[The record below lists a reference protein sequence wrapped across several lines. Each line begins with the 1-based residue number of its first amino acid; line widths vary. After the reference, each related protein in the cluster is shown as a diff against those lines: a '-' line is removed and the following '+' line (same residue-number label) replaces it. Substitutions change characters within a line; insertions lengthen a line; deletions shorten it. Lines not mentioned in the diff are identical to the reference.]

1 MERRTR
7 RGGFPIGFR
16 RPFSWVSD
24 LPGVLAW
31 AKQEDFGFIDVGRD
45 GPEAGPQV
53 LAAGLRLGS
62 VDLVE
67 WEGLLSPDA
76 GRQAAAV
83 ERCGA
88 YVEACGKLGPL
99 NHFAVMLPEDPGLP
113 RRENFGHMVAGLSA
127 LVPALERNHATL
139 VIEGWPGP
147 GALCCTP
154 EGFRALF
161 ERVDSPSLAIN
172 YDPSHLVRMGIDPLR
187 FLAEFADR
195 VRHVHAKDTELF
207 ADRLYDFGH
216 EQPPTLVDEMAFG
229 GGSWR
234 YTIPGHGVVSW
245 TEVFRLLEEAG
256 YTGCVSI
263 ELEDRDFNGSRET
276 EELGLT
282 LSRDFL
288 EGC

>member
-1 MERRTR
+1 MYSRTR

-16 RPFSWVSD
+16 RPFAWTSD

-31 AKQEDFGFIDVGRD
+31 AKQERFEVIDIGRD
-45 GPEAGPQV
+45 GVGEGPQV
-53 LAAGLRLGS
+53 VAAGLRLGS

-67 WEGLLSPDA
+67 WEGLLSADM
-76 GRQAAAV
+76 GRRGAAV
-83 ERCGA
+83 ERCNA

-99 NHFAVMLPEDPGLP
+99 NHFAVMLPENPGLS

-127 LVPALERNHATL
+127 LVPALESNQASL

-147 GALCCTP
+147 GALCCAP

-161 ERVDSPSLAIN
+161 EQVPSPSMAVN
-172 YDPSHLVRMGIDPLR
+172 YDPSHLVRMGIDPIR
-187 FLAEFADR
+187 FLAEFAGR
-195 VRHVHAKDTELF
+195 VRHVHAKDTELV
-207 ADRLYDFGH
+207 ADRLYEFGS
-216 EQPPTLVDEMAFG
+216 EQPPTFADEMGFG
-229 GGSWR
+229 GGTWR

-245 TEVFRLLEEAG
+245 SEVFGLLERAG
-256 YTGCVSI
+256 YAGCVSI